1 MEVLYKKL
9 LFHHTVRL
17 NGNSAKWNKKYLSIN
32 NDNKVDLC
40 LFNKMIEHKLKIEN
54 LKSKK
59 LSIAWIGRKAG

>member
-1 MEVLYKKL
+1 ME
-9 LFHHTVRL
+9 TQR
-17 NGNSAKWNKKYLSIN
+17 NEAKSICQSN